1 MKRALLKKSASLL
14 LLTSL
19 FMLFW
24 GCVEN
29 CTAASEAEKDV
40 FVGAQFVLS
49 EECEDDSCSIQN
61 PLLAIVSSQE
71 SIVAAHFTN
80 SLPAISGKALDRQI
94 FTALINQLPTD
105 NYSQHP
111 FKILR
116 QLRI

>member
-1 MKRALLKKSASLL
+1 MKQALLKKSTSLL

-24 GCVEN
+24 CCVEN
-29 CTAASEAEKDV
+29 CTAASDAEKDS

-61 PLLAIVSSQE
+61 ALSAIVSSQE
-71 SIVAAHFTN
+71 SIVVAHFTN
-80 SLPAISGKALDRQI
+80 SLPEISVKTLDRQI
-94 FTALINQLPTD
+94 FTALINQSPND